1 MEVIKL
7 LKTMYMCSPQSW
19 RLGRTLEF
27 ALSLDTQYLCSR
39 LEQSIAGF
47 PDFGRVSNFGGGRSN
62 QSILSNVAVQSCTLK
77 TLETRA

>member
-1 MEVIKL
+1 
-7 LKTMYMCSPQSW
+7 MCSPQSW

-62 QSILSNVAVQSCTLK
+62 QSILSNVAVQSCTWLYSENFGNSSLK
-77 TLETRA
+77 RYFQ